1 MTNLRHPKQPQFI
14 YDITLPWEEVIS
26 KKPIWKSGKFP
37 PLPKQKKYSFLGQKL
52 ISPIII
58 AAGPA
63 SGKLWTDFYFKMG
76 YEAVIQKTRRTTPRL
91 ANKNPN
97 IAIVKSDAPLTR
109 KSIGKGVTASLDQKD
124 WTEYQSITNSF
135 GNASKPLLDW
145 SLELR
150 GQTKAVGEGQML
162 GCSVTATFLDEP
174 NSKKYLK
181 TTSPEALI
189 VETALDLLMGA
200 AAAVT
205 NGAEF
210 IEFNLACPNVT
221 ENNAE
226 GEMFQDPKLVAYTLA
241 EFKRRFPKVPVGFKF
256 GLYKNKEQMKK
267 VFASCG
273 DNLDYVSGV
282 NAIATPV
289 RDENGKD
296 ILPGRTVSGVCGAV
310 MKDLA
315 LEEIRWAAEIR
326 REKGLKYEILGGGG
340 IITPKEVDEFLAAG
354 ADAVQVATIALTDPL
369 FAYHYQLEKK

>member
-1 MTNLRHPKQPQFI
+1 MNKLRHPKQPQFI

-26 KKPIWKSGKFP
+26 KKPLWKGGFP
-37 PLPKQKKYSFLGQKL
+37 TLPKQKKYSFLGQKL

-76 YEAVIQKTRRTTPRL
+76 YGAVIQKTRRTTPRL

-97 IAIVKSDAPLTR
+97 IAIVKSAEPLTR
-109 KSIGKGVTASLDQKD
+109 KSIAKGVIASLDQKD
-124 WTEYQSITNSF
+124 WEEYQSITNSF
-135 GNASKPLLDW
+135 GNASKPLTDW
-145 SLELR
+145 ALELR
-150 GQTKAVGEGQML
+150 TQTTAVGEGQLL
-162 GCSVTATFLDEP
+162 GCSVTATFLEEP

-181 TTSPEALI
+181 TTTPEALI

-200 AAAVT
+200 SSAVT
-205 NGAEF
+205 NGAQF

-241 EFKRRFPKVPVGFKF
+241 EFKRRFPTVPVGFKF
-256 GLYKNKEQMKK
+256 GLYKTKDQMKK
-267 VFASCG
+267 VFSACG
-273 DNLDYVSGV
+273 DNLDFVSGV

-289 RDENGKD
+289 RDESGKD

-310 MKDLA
+310 MKDIA
-315 LEEIRWAAEIR
+315 LEEITWAAEIR
-326 REKGLKYEILGGGG
+326 KENGLKYEILGGGG
-340 IITPKEVDEFLAAG
+340 VITPKDADEFLEAG
-354 ADAVQVATIALTDPL
+354 ADAVQVATIALANPL
-369 FAYHYQLEKK
+369 FAYEYQLAKK

>member
-1 MTNLRHPKQPQFI
+1 MANILRHPKQPEFI

-37 PLPKQKKYSFLGQKL
+37 PLPKQKKYTFLGKKL
-52 ISPIII
+52 ISPIVI

-76 YEAVIQKTRRTTPRL
+76 YGAIVQKTRRTTPRL

-97 IAIVKSDAPLTR
+97 IAVVTSKEPLTR
-109 KSIGKGVTASLDQKD
+109 KSIAKGVSASLNEKD
-124 WTEYQSITNSF
+124 WNEFHSITNSF

-145 SLELR
+145 AIELR
-150 GQTKAVGEGQML
+150 SQTKGVGEGQML
-162 GCSVTATFLDEP
+162 GCSVTATFLEEP

-181 TTSPEALI
+181 SSTPETLI

-200 AAAVT
+200 SAAVT

-241 EFKRRFPKVPVGFKF
+241 EFKRRFPDVPVGFKF
-256 GLYKNKEQMKK
+256 GLYKTKEQMKK
-267 VFASCG
+267 VFAAAG

-282 NAIATPV
+282 NAIATKV
-289 RDENGKD
+289 HDGKGND
-296 ILPGRTVSGVCGAV
+296 ILPGRSVSGVCGSV
-310 MKDLA
+310 MKEIA
-315 LEEIRWAAEIR
+315 LEEIQWAAEIR
-326 REKGLKYEILGGGG
+326 KEQGLKYEILGGGG
-340 IITPKEVDEFLAAG
+340 IIEPKDVKQFLSAG
-354 ADAVQVATIALTDPL
+354 ADAVQVATIALANPL
-369 FAYHYQLEKK
+369 FAYEYSA

>member
-1 MTNLRHPKQPQFI
+1 MNLRHPKQSEFI

-37 PLPKQKKYSFLGQKL
+37 PLPKQKKYSFLGKRL
-52 ISPIII
+52 VSPIVI

-76 YEAVIQKTRRTTPRL
+76 YGAVIQKTRRTTPRL

-97 IAIVKSDAPLTR
+97 IAIVNSSTPLTR
-109 KSIGKGVTASLDQKD
+109 KSIAKGVSASLNQKD
-124 WTEYQSITNSF
+124 WNQFHSITNSF
-135 GNASKPLLDW
+135 GNASNPMIDW

-150 GQTKAVGEGQML
+150 NQTKAVGEGQML
-162 GCSVTATFLDEP
+162 GCSVTATFLEEP
-174 NSKKYLK
+174 NTKKYLK
-181 TTSPEALI
+181 STLNEALI

-200 AAAVT
+200 TAAIT

-221 ENNAE
+221 ENSAE

-241 EFKRRFPKVPVGFKF
+241 EFKRRFPSVPVGFKF

-267 VFASCG
+267 VFAAAG

-282 NAIATPV
+282 NAIATKV
-289 RDENGKD
+289 HDGTGKD
-296 ILPGRTVSGVCGAV
+296 ILPGRSVSGVCGAV

-315 LEEIRWAAEIR
+315 LEEIEWAADIR
-326 REKGLKYEILGGGG
+326 KKGGLKYQILGGGG
-340 IITPKEVDEFLAAG
+340 IIETKDVDQFLSAG
-354 ADAVQVATIALTDPL
+354 ADAVQVATVALANPL
-369 FAYHYQLEKK
+369 FAAEYFKKTS

>member
-1 MTNLRHPKQPQFI
+1 MKNFVHPKQPQFI

-26 KKPIWKSGKFP
+26 KKPLWKGGFP
-37 PLPKQKKYSFLGQKL
+37 TLPKQKKYTFLGQKL

-76 YEAVIQKTRRTTPRL
+76 YGAVIQKTRRTTPRL

-97 IAIVKSDAPLTR
+97 IAIVKSSTPLNR
-109 KSIGKGVTASLDQKD
+109 KSISQGVTASLDEAD
-124 WTEYQSITNSF
+124 WAQYQSITNSF
-135 GNASKPLLDW
+135 GNASKPLTDW

-150 GQTKAVGEGQML
+150 EQTKAVGDGQML
-162 GCSVTATFLDEP
+162 GCSVTATFLEHP
-174 NSKKYLK
+174 NSKKYLR
-181 TTSPEALI
+181 TTSSEALI
-189 VETALDLLMGA
+189 AETALDLLMGA
-200 AAAVT
+200 TAAVT

-241 EFKRRFPKVPVGFKF
+241 EFKRRFPNIPVGFKF
-256 GLYKNKEQMKK
+256 GLYKNKAQMQK
-267 VFASCG
+267 VFVACG

-289 RDENGKD
+289 RDDNGKD

-326 REKGLKYEILGGGG
+326 QEKGLKYEILGGGG
-340 IITPKEVDEFLAAG
+340 VITPKDADEFLSAG
-354 ADAVQVATIALTDPL
+354 ADAVQVATIALTNPL
-369 FAYHYQLEKK
+369 FAYEYSKK

>member
-1 MTNLRHPKQPQFI
+1 MNNLKHLKQPQFI
-14 YDITLPWEEVIS
+14 YDITLPWEEVIA
-26 KKPIWKSGKFP
+26 KKPIWKGGFP
-37 PLPKQKKYSFLGQKL
+37 SIPKQKKYTFLGQKL

-76 YEAVIQKTRRTTPRL
+76 YGAVIQKTRRTTPRL

-97 IAIVKSDAPLTR
+97 IAIVKSADQLTR
-109 KSIGKGVTASLDQKD
+109 KSISKGVVASLDQKD
-124 WTEYQSITNSF
+124 WSEYQSITNSF
-135 GNASKPLLDW
+135 GNASNPMTVW
-145 SLELR
+145 AEELR
-150 GQTKAVGEGQML
+150 QQTKAAGEGQLL
-162 GCSVTATFLDEP
+162 GCSVTATFLEDP

-181 TTSPEALI
+181 SSTPETLI

-200 AAAVT
+200 SAAVT
-205 NGAEF
+205 NGAQF

-241 EFKRRFPKVPVGFKF
+241 EFKRRFPNIPVGFKF
-256 GLYKNKEQMKK
+256 GLYKSRDQMKK
-267 VFASCG
+267 VFVACG

-289 RDENGKD
+289 RGEDGKD
-296 ILPGRTVSGVCGAV
+296 ILPGRSVSGVCGAV

-315 LEEIRWAAEIR
+315 LEEIHWAAEIR
-326 REKGLKYEILGGGG
+326 KETGLKYEILGGGG
-340 IITPKEVDEFLAAG
+340 VITPKDAKEFLSAG
-354 ADAVQVATIALTDPL
+354 ADAVQVATIALTNPL
-369 FAYHYQLEKK
+369 FAFEYSKKS

>member
-1 MTNLRHPKQPQFI
+1 MNKLRHPKQPQFI
-14 YDITLPWEEVIS
+14 YDITLPWEEVIA
-26 KKPIWKSGKFP
+26 KKPLWKGGFP
-37 PLPKQKKYSFLGQKL
+37 TLPKQKKYSFLGQKL

-76 YEAVIQKTRRTTPRL
+76 YGAVIQKTRRTTPRL

-97 IAIVKSDAPLTR
+97 IAIVKSAVPLTR
-109 KSIGKGVTASLDQKD
+109 KAITKGVTASLDQKD
-124 WTEYQSITNSF
+124 WSEYQSITNSF
-135 GNASKPLLDW
+135 GNASKPLADW
-145 SLELR
+145 AIELR
-150 GQTKAVGEGQML
+150 IQTKAVGEGQLL
-162 GCSVTATFLDEP
+162 GCSVTATFLEEP

-221 ENNAE
+221 ENNSE

-241 EFKRRFPKVPVGFKF
+241 EFKRRFPSVPVGFKF
-256 GLYKNKEQMKK
+256 GLYKSKAQMKQ
-267 VFASCG
+267 VFSACG
-273 DNLDYVSGV
+273 DNLDFVSGV

-289 RDENGKD
+289 RGDDGKD

-310 MKDLA
+310 MKDIA
-315 LEEIRWAAEIR
+315 LEEITWAAEIR
-326 REKGLKYEILGGGG
+326 SEQGLKYEILGGGG
-340 IITPKEVDEFLAAG
+340 VITPADADEFLAAG
-354 ADAVQVATIALTDPL
+354 ADAVQIATIALANPL
-369 FAYHYQLEKK
+369 FASEYQNAKK